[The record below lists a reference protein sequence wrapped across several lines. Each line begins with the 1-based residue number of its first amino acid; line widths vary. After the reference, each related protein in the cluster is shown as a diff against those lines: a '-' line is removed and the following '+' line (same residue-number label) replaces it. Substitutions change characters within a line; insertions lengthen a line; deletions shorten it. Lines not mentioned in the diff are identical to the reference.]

1 MPDVPLA
8 GLRRSALHALAA
20 SIALA
25 FAGCSEPTP
34 ADAEAEASPAAN
46 HAPVLQC
53 LPTALL
59 PLPLPLAEGFAATH
73 ADAATS
79 PALAECMQSLF
90 GSRTLKSPAA
100 FDRAYGRVFAYH
112 EEDGTLAP
120 ATLRH
125 RGLRL
130 FRLGDTGG
138 ARVWLL
144 RIDTGTE
151 LEEAHL
157 DVLLSTAKADG
168 ALVDQLL
175 VGGMGLL
182 YRRDYD
188 VEAADAFSIREETG
202 NARETGPGY
211 RASYRIAPDGRFTL
225 VSGSVLDA
233 P

>member
-1 MPDVPLA
+1 EVEP
-8 GLRRSALHALAA
+8 A
-20 SIALA
+20 SV
-25 FAGCSEPTP
+25 T
-34 ADAEAEASPAAN
+34 
-46 HAPVLQC
+46 LQC

-59 PLPLPLAEGFAATH
+59 PLPLPLTEGFAAAH

-112 EEDGTLAP
+112 EEGGTLAP

-130 FRLGDTGG
+130 FRLGETSD

-151 LEEAHL
+151 LEEEAHL
-157 DVLLSTAKADG
+157 DVLFSTARADG

-175 VGGMGLL
+175 VGAMGLL

-188 VEAADAFSIREETG
+188 IEA
-202 NARETGPGY
+202 
-211 RASYRIAPDGRFTL
+211 
-225 VSGSVLDA
+225 
-233 P
+233 